1 MGRREVQARPDSRGR
16 GALSGPA
23 AVEARLVIRPEEAVI
38 DPGASV
44 FRLSAGQISRRIKAA
59 TKMAGLG
66 DGFSAHSP
74 RTADGVISSGVRT
87 VELAVRTTG
96 LLNAGRKHR
105 PIVFA

>member
-1 MGRREVQARPDSRGR
+1 MGPRLGR
-16 GALSGPA
+16 GFGRNPDTPWVCPRAC
-23 AVEARLVIRPEEAVI
+23 EAVI

-44 FRLSAGQISRRIKAA
+44 FRLSAGQISRRIRAA

-66 DGFSAHSP
+66 GGFSAHSP